1 MFKIS
6 DYLYYRLLIQYS
18 KQAWNSNPCS
28 SACLFLC
35 VIQSLIV
42 YCVFMFLRPLV
53 VPNGV
58 VLNGITV
65 AISIAVVMVSIYL
78 LNYHRYKNRDEEIKE
93 KYRDNKANRWF
104 KLWLLIPLIF
114 MLYLLPF
121 IVLGHAS

>member
-1 MFKIS
+1 
-6 DYLYYRLLIQYS
+6 
-18 KQAWNSNPCS
+18 
-28 SACLFLC
+28 
-35 VIQSLIV
+35 
-42 YCVFMFLRPLV
+42 MFLRPLV
-53 VPNGV
+53 VPNEA

-93 KYRDNKANRWF
+93 KYKDNKANRWF

-114 MLYLLPF
+114 LLYLLPF